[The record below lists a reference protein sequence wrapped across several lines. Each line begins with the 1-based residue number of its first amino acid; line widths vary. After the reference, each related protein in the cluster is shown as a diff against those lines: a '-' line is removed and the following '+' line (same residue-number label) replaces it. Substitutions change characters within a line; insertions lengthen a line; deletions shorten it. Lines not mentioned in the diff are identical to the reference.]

1 MPHRPSSPGLTV
13 FAAEIQYACWPS
25 HGTPEL
31 LSPYYCE
38 RSPLGGARP
47 TGTGLRNTPFLPL
60 FKRHSR
66 ATSSTTEPLDREL
79 LHTSMGGFRHLLLP
93 TLLAGRI
100 FPNAFFPNALLFE
113 RQATEKT
120 ELQ

>member
-1 MPHRPSSPGLTV
+1 M
-13 FAAEIQYACWPS
+13 
-25 HGTPEL
+25 EL
-31 LSPYYCE
+31 LSF
-38 RSPLGGARP
+38 SPHTIVKDPPRGGHVP
-47 TGTGLRNTPFLPL
+47 LEQGCGNTPFLPP

-113 RQATEKT
+113 RQATKKT